1 MDTSDEIVVDLG
13 TQDDLNVLRF
23 HAKEESEGRTFRWS
37 QDDSYVI
44 LRALGANVRSVTLWM
59 SDGGRPDAALPAIVA
74 VSLDDQPIGT
84 VEVDTG
90 FKPYELQI
98 PPVLAARVAAKNAPV
113 RLKLVTPVWS
123 PEKVL
128 GTADDRELG
137 VMVDRVAVR

>member
-1 MDTSDEIVVDLG
+1 VIVDVG
-13 TQDDLNVLRF
+13 REDDLNVLRF
-23 HAKEESEGRTFRWS
+23 HAKEETEGRTFRWS

-59 SDGGRPDAALPAIVA
+59 SDGGRPDAAPPATVM
-74 VSLDDQPIGT
+74 VSLDDQPIGS

-90 FKPYELQI
+90 FKPYHLEI
-98 PPVLAARVAAKNAPV
+98 PPALAARVAEKRAPV
-113 RLKLVTPVWS
+113 RLKLATPVWS

-128 GTADDRELG
+128 GTTDDRELG